1 MTPRLDIAPSPVPL
15 ENFATHFDQLFSR
28 RNQRESF
35 RRYLEGLLLGQE
47 RNKTLTALANAEP
60 VVGAL
65 YASVQTLQWFLSESC
80 WQASA
85 INAIRKKLLLENL
98 QTAPTPQGALVI
110 DETGDRKDGKKTAH
124 VGRQYL
130 GSVGKVDNG
139 VVSVTSLY
147 ADERLYY
154 PLEVEP
160 YTPAHWF
167 DKGNKDAA
175 FRTKPQIALELVER
189 EVATGMRFKAVVAD
203 SFYGENDTFVS
214 GLAQRE
220 GGPVGFVLALPR
232 SHCWWHREGEV
243 GSLLEAAQQGG
254 WQSMEQAGSW
264 EQVVRTF
271 TDGHTEKWW
280 ALEVKV
286 GPYGQGKRFRAVVAS
301 TDPALLPEAS
311 TWFLVTNLALAD
323 ADLSEVVRLYG
334 LRTWVE
340 QSYKQVK
347 QALGWAQYQVRSD
360 VAIRRHWTLVMCA
373 FSFVLQS
380 VVAPNDAIVAN
391 EIPLLE
397 ESETLV
403 EPEPVGGKKKEYLL
417 KVASM
422 RLSNLLAGGPALG
435 SFLVGALALAGSHLE
450 GMERSRAS

>member
-15 ENFATHFDQLFSR
+15 EGFAAHFDHLFSR

-35 RRYLEGLLLGQE
+35 RRYLEGLLMGQE

-65 YASVQTLQWFLSESC
+65 YASVQILQWFLSESC

-85 INAIRKKLLLENL
+85 INAIRKKLLLENP
-98 QTAPTPQGALVI
+98 QTAPTPQGALII

-189 EVATGMRFKAVVAD
+189 EVAAGMRFKAVVAD

-220 GGPVGFVLALPR
+220 GGPIGFVLALPR
-232 SHCWWHREGEV
+232 SHCWWHRQGDV
-243 GSLLEAAQQGG
+243 GSLLESAQQAG
-254 WQSMEQAGSW
+254 WQSGEQPGSW
-264 EQVVRTF
+264 ERVVRTF
-271 TDGHTEKWW
+271 TDGHTQQWW

-286 GPYGQGKRFRAVVAS
+286 GPYGQGKSFRAVVAS

-311 TWFLVTNLALAD
+311 TWFLVTNLALQD

-373 FSFVLQS
+373 FCFVLQS
-380 VVAPNDAIVAN
+380 GVAPNEAIVPN
-391 EIPLLE
+391 ELAPLE
-397 ESETLV
+397 ESETAD
-403 EPEPVGGKKKEYLL
+403 GKKKEYLL
-417 KVASM
+417 AVPSM
-422 RLSNLLAGGPALG
+422 RLANLLAGGPALG
-435 SFLVGALALAGSHLE
+435 SFLAGALALAGSHLE
-450 GMERSRAS
+450 GME

>member
-1 MTPRLDIAPSPVPL
+1 MTPRLDIATSPVPL
-15 ENFATHFDQLFSR
+15 ERFAARFDPLFSR

-35 RRYLEGLLLGQE
+35 RRYLEGLLQGQE

-65 YASVQTLQWFLSESC
+65 YASVQTLQWFLSESR

-85 INAIRKKLLLENL
+85 INAIRKKLLLENP
-98 QTAPTPQGALVI
+98 QTAPTSQGALVI
-110 DETGDRKDGKKTAH
+110 DETGDRKEGKKTAH

-147 ADERLYY
+147 ADERLYF

-167 DKGNKDAA
+167 DKGNKDVA

-189 EVATGMRFKAVVAD
+189 EVVAGTRFKAVVAD
-203 SFYGENDTFVS
+203 SFYGENAEFRS
-214 GLAQRE
+214 GLAQWE
-220 GGPVGFVLALPR
+220 GRPIGFVLALQR

-243 GSLLEAAQQGG
+243 GSLLEAAQQAG
-254 WQSMEQAGSW
+254 WQSAEQSGSW
-264 EQVVRTF
+264 ERVVRTF
-271 TDGHTEKWW
+271 ADGHTEEWW

-286 GPYGQGKRFRAVVAS
+286 GPYGRGKNFRAVAAS

-311 TWFLVTNLALAD
+311 TWFLVTNLGIED

-373 FSFVLQS
+373 FSFVLCS
-380 VVAPNDAIVAN
+380 GVAPDEPTASNESTTFAEDSSTHEMLSSN
-391 EIPLLE
+391 EIPLLN
-397 ESETLV
+397 ESEIA
-403 EPEPVGGKKKEYLL
+403 GRKKKECLL
-417 KVASM
+417 AVASM
-422 RLSNLLAGGPALG
+422 RLANLLAGGPALG
-435 SFLVGALALAGSHLE
+435 PFLA
-450 GMERSRAS
+450 

>member
-1 MTPRLDIAPSPVPL
+1 MTPRLAVALSPAPL
-15 ENFATHFDQLFSR
+15 ETFAQHFDHLFSR

-47 RNKTLTALANAEP
+47 RNKTLTALANVEP

-80 WQASA
+80 WQASD
-85 INAIRKKLLLENL
+85 INAIRKKLLRENP
-98 QTAPTPQGALVI
+98 QTAPTSQGALVI

-167 DKGNKDAA
+167 DKGNKDEA
-175 FRTKPQIALELVER
+175 FRTKPQIALELVKR
-189 EVATGMRFKAVVAD
+189 EVAAGTRFKAVVAD

-214 GLAQRE
+214 GLTQHE
-220 GGPVGFVLALPR
+220 GGPIGFVLALPR
-232 SHCWWHREGEV
+232 SHCWWHLEGQV
-243 GSLLEAAQQGG
+243 GSLLEAAQTAG
-254 WQSMEQAGSW
+254 WQSEQQPGAW
-264 EQVVRTF
+264 KRIVRTF
-271 TDGHTEKWW
+271 TDGHTQEWW
-280 ALEVKV
+280 ALEVNV
-286 GPYGQGKRFRAVVAS
+286 GPYGQEKRFRAVVAS

-334 LRTWVE
+334 LRNWVE
-340 QSYKQVK
+340 QSYKQIK

-373 FSFVLQS
+373 FCFVWHCA
-380 VVAPNDAIVAN
+380 VAPNRPISPNESTAFAEDTSTHEMLCSK
-391 EIPLLE
+391 EIPPLD
-397 ESETLV
+397 ESETA
-403 EPEPVGGKKKEYLL
+403 GGKKKECLL
-417 KVASM
+417 EVASM
-422 RLSNLLAGGPALG
+422 RLANLLASGLAPG
-435 SFLVGALALAGSHLE
+435 SLLA
-450 GMERSRAS
+450 